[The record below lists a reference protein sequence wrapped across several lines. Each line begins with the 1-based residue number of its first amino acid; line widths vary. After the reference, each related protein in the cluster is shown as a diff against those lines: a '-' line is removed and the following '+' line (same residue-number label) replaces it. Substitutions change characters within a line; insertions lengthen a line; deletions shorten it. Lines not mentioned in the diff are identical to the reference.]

1 MVKLSCYCLE
11 PCTLIII
18 RLVLITHTSGTALYI
33 RTGAEDSYG
42 TYSIPGIPYIELAA
56 ILLLARSLSIDII

>member
-11 PCTLIII
+11 PCTSIII

-56 ILLLARSLSIDII
+56 ILARSLSIDII

>member
-1 MVKLSCYCLE
+1 MMIHGKTFMLLFE
-11 PCTLIII
+11 PCTSIII

-56 ILLLARSLSIDII
+56 S